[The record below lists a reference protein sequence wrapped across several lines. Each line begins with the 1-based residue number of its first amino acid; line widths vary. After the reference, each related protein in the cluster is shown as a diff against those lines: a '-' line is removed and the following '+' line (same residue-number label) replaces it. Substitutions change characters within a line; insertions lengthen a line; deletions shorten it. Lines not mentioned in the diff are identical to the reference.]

1 MRYILMLISL
11 GTLLACGGNEA
22 IETGEDMPRPAA
34 STSSSA
40 PPVASAPPAYNG
52 ESSLE
57 ERILASDV
65 VAKVRLVS
73 ANAVSGTAAWSD
85 NAPDETSPAAVW
97 EFRFRVLE
105 HLKGTSANEITA
117 VVLVRGRS
125 DDSEEDVNRALPT
138 ITAERDTQWDSREA
152 IVFLKNSDVAVPNT
166 SQAGRYFIGFH
177 TAAATNED
185 GYTIASRWDRL
196 WLPDA
201 SAGASAASSGSQR
214 FLLETPTGRGTGA
227 TGASGSTRTISLS
240 DMKSKIATLNTE
252 LNRGD
257 GSDAYKE
264 CVLHT
269 YRYKRIEH
277 HYVESTGKDWGYA
290 SKYPKHTFASGLAAG
305 SSVHEDEDG
314 GGSLPDKSERLW
326 LDGGDADLFSVKFG
340 DPIPYDW
347 SGDGVND
354 SIRYSRRI
362 EAARPLPEGEYKFH
376 YNNRKVFFI
385 PCDGYTVRY
394 EWTVTVTA
402 PDGTLH
408 EAFFDPVT
416 DGSTVAADSTNGI
429 LKPASFTDA
438 NSASASLQRIEWA
451 SSTVKVKVSPHTGLA
466 GQVVDFIEL
475 DGEVSLS
482 LNIDDAT
489 VDAANHTLSWT
500 VSEQPWHDGD
510 KLMVRIHNSPA
521 TAGEP

>member
-1 MRYILMLISL
+1 MAHRTIIHVLLVGVVS
-11 GTLLACGGNEA
+11 TLLACGGN
-22 IETGEDMPRPAA
+22 ETGEDMPRPAA
-34 STSSSA
+34 STSSPA

-73 ANAVSGTAAWSD
+73 AKAVAGTAAWSD

-105 HLKGTSANEITA
+105 YLKGTGANEITA

-125 DDSEEDVNRALPT
+125 DDTKEDVDRALPT
-138 ITAERDTQWDSREA
+138 ITAERDAQWDSRAA

-166 SQAGRYFIGFH
+166 SQEGRYFMGFR

-201 SAGASAASSGSQR
+201 SAGASAASSGGQR

-227 TGASGSTRTISLS
+227 TGASGSTSTISLS
-240 DMKSKIATLNTE
+240 DMKSKIATLNAE

-354 SIRYSRRI
+354 SIRYTRRI
-362 EAARPLPEGEYKFH
+362 EAARPLPEGAYRFH

-394 EWTVTVTA
+394 EWTVIVTA
-402 PDGTLH
+402 PSGTLH

-416 DGSTVAADSTNGI
+416 DGSAIAADASNGL
-429 LKPASFTDA
+429 LKPASFTDTNGEPA
-438 NSASASLQRIEWA
+438 TIHRISYDSAVVTITLTPRHRHHG
-451 SSTVKVKVSPHTGLA
+451 PHPRFHRPRRLRLA
-466 GQVVDFIEL
+466 LPTSRRRDRRPRQQHVEL
-475 DGEVSLS
+475 DGV
-482 LNIDDAT
+482 
-489 VDAANHTLSWT
+489 V
-500 VSEQPWHDGD
+500 
-510 KLMVRIHNSPA
+510 PA
-521 TAGEP
+521 LA

>member
-1 MRYILMLISL
+1 MRYILFLISL

-65 VAKVRLVS
+65 VAKVRLIS
-73 ANAVSGTAAWSD
+73 AKAVAGTAAWSD

-125 DDSEEDVNRALPT
+125 DDTKEDVDRALPT

-152 IVFLKNSDVAVPNT
+152 VVFLKNSDVAVPNT
-166 SQAGRYFIGFH
+166 SQAGRYFMGFR
-177 TAAATNED
+177 TAPATNED

-240 DMKSKIATLNTE
+240 GMKSK
-252 LNRGD
+252 
-257 GSDAYKE
+257 
-264 CVLHT
+264 
-269 YRYKRIEH
+269 
-277 HYVESTGKDWGYA
+277 
-290 SKYPKHTFASGLAAG
+290 
-305 SSVHEDEDG
+305 
-314 GGSLPDKSERLW
+314 
-326 LDGGDADLFSVKFG
+326 
-340 DPIPYDW
+340 
-347 SGDGVND
+347 
-354 SIRYSRRI
+354 
-362 EAARPLPEGEYKFH
+362 
-376 YNNRKVFFI
+376 
-385 PCDGYTVRY
+385 
-394 EWTVTVTA
+394 
-402 PDGTLH
+402 
-408 EAFFDPVT
+408 
-416 DGSTVAADSTNGI
+416 
-429 LKPASFTDA
+429 
-438 NSASASLQRIEWA
+438 
-451 SSTVKVKVSPHTGLA
+451 
-466 GQVVDFIEL
+466 
-475 DGEVSLS
+475 
-482 LNIDDAT
+482 
-489 VDAANHTLSWT
+489 
-500 VSEQPWHDGD
+500 
-510 KLMVRIHNSPA
+510 
-521 TAGEP
+521 